1 MQQQISIQSQQI
13 NAGFN
18 WSDYF
23 SFRKMITLKVIQVV
37 YAIVAVIITLGGI
50 IALFSGSNSLSGQ
63 IPGGAFTIFLFIIFG
78 NLIWRIWC
86 ELTIV
91 FFRINSTLNNIEVNT
106 KPGRRDE

>member
-13 NAGFN
+13 NTGFN

-37 YAIVAVIITLGGI
+37 YGIVAAIITLGGI

-63 IPGGAFTIFLFIIFG
+63 IPGGGFTVFLFIIFG
-78 NLIWRIWC
+78 NLLWRIWC
-86 ELTIV
+86 ELNYRV
-91 FFRINSTLNNIEVNT
+91 FPYQQHTE
-106 KPGRRDE
+106 